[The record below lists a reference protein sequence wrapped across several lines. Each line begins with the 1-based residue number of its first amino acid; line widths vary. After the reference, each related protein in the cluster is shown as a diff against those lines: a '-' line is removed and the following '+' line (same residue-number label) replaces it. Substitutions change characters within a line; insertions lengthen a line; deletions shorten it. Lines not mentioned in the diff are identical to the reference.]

1 MLKKRGRKALKQQEQ
16 TTFLSELSE
25 LVHAG
30 YSLPLSLAVIQSG
43 HLKWRSLLETV
54 QNRLAEGHDLT
65 RSLSGVLSPTLISY
79 LALAQQHGHFEETLA
94 VLVDKLQQL
103 LGYQRQLKQIMTY
116 PVFLVLLL
124 FGMVYG
130 LEHTL
135 YPIFSELAGN
145 AGQGAGGNFPLTA
158 LHVLLAS
165 VVLTG
170 ILGFM
175 FYIYL
180 LKLPPLR
187 RLLTLARLPGVAG
200 FTKDLMTAMMA
211 EQLAIFLKAGMT
223 LPEIIEYFATESAG
237 KRSLGQ
243 ELAKNAQFSLANA
256 EDLTTWLRKQIYL
269 RPGISAYLTRGF
281 EPGILSAYLAFYAKR
296 EYQSFHRRV
305 HRSFSLI
312 QPLLFAI
319 IGLTIVLLYLA
330 MLLPLYQ
337 NLGGYQP

>member
-1 MLKKRGRKALKQQEQ
+1 
-16 TTFLSELSE
+16 
-25 LVHAG
+25 
-30 YSLPLSLAVIQSG
+30 
-43 HLKWRSLLETV
+43 
-54 QNRLAEGHDLT
+54 
-65 RSLSGVLSPTLISY
+65 
-79 LALAQQHGHFEETLA
+79 
-94 VLVDKLQQL
+94 
-103 LGYQRQLKQIMTY
+103 
-116 PVFLVLLL
+116 
-124 FGMVYG
+124 
-130 LEHTL
+130 
-135 YPIFSELAGN
+135 
-145 AGQGAGGNFPLTA
+145 
-158 LHVLLAS
+158 
-165 VVLTG
+165 
-170 ILGFM
+170 
-175 FYIYL
+175 
-180 LKLPPLR
+180 
-187 RLLTLARLPGVAG
+187 
-200 FTKDLMTAMMA
+200 MTAMMA

-243 ELAKNAQFSLANA
+243 ELAKNAQFSLVNA
-256 EDLTTWLRKQIYL
+256 EDLTTWLSKQIYL